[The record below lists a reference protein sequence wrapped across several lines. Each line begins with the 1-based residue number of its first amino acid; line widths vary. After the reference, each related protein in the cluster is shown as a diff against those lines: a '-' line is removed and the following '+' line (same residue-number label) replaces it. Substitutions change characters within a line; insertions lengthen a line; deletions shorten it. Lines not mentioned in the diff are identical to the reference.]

1 MSQKV
6 RVAVIG
12 AGLMGHGITQAFAQA
27 GHPVTLTDANIDVL
41 YSAPS
46 CIERNLAEMGLPSK
60 STMRNIS
67 VQANFAAAVERADFI
82 VEAVSERLELKQRLF
97 ADFIAMAPA
106 HAILASNT
114 SVIPISEIASGLSR
128 VDRGRVLGTHWWN
141 PPHLVPLV
149 EVIRTVD
156 TYDEIFEST
165 YRIIKSIGKLPVKV
179 NVDLPGFIGN
189 RLQHAMWREAFALV
203 EAGVCDART
212 IDIVVKSSFGRRLS
226 ILGPMENADLV
237 GLELIRDVH
246 KILFPHL
253 SQAQSPSILLER
265 LLSEG
270 ERGVST
276 GKGLFEW
283 SEESIEEIRL
293 RLANHLIACTQNAAL
308 QGGAD
313 E

>member
-1 MSQKV
+1 VSQKV

-27 GHPVTLTDANIDVL
+27 GHLVTLTDANVDVL
-41 YSAPS
+41 RSAPG
-46 CIERNLAEMGLPSK
+46 CIERNLVEMGLPAE
-60 STMRNIS
+60 TALRNIS
-67 VQANFAAAVERADFI
+67 MHTDLTSAVEQADLI
-82 VEAVSERLELKQRLF
+82 VEAVSERLELKQKLF
-97 ADFIAMAPA
+97 ADFVASAPA

-114 SVIPISEIASGLSR
+114 SVIPISDIASGLSR
-128 VDRGRVLGTHWWN
+128 ADRGRVLGMHWWN

-149 EVIRTVD
+149 EVVRTGD
-156 TYDEIFEST
+156 TYDEVFDST

-212 IDIVVKSSFGRRLS
+212 IDIVVKNSFGRRLS
-226 ILGPMENADLV
+226 VLGPMENADLV

-253 SQAQSPSILLER
+253 SQAQSPSALLER
-265 LLSEG
+265 LLIKG
-270 ERGVST
+270 DRGVST
-276 GKGLFEW
+276 GKGLFAW
-283 SEESIEEIRL
+283 SEDSIEEVRL
-293 RLANHLIACTQNAAL
+293 KLANHLIACAEAPSH
-308 QGGAD
+308 QG
-313 E
+313 ENNE